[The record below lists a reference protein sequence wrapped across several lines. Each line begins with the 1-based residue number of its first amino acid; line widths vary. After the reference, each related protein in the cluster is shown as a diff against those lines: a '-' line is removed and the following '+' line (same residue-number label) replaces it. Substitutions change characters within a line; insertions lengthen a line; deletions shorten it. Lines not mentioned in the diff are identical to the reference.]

1 MTSLFHRRR
10 LPFLLALT
18 GALFLFLSGQLI
30 GRETVAIRDARD
42 QGLPLAADVTALQQR
57 STLLAQEIN
66 VASAGEL
73 HAGSDA
79 ERLHVFVLP
88 STMDRQRLLA
98 VFDVLQ
104 NHLRSQ
110 KMLRDLSPITILDP
124 REETIAGQTVS
135 VLPLHFTMIIND
147 EGLKAALSL
156 LRIAGLLT
164 VSDTLTATHIQE
176 LVSSVEVQHPSSIVS
191 LEQFLR
197 MDLFTFARDAHAIDR
212 LAHAVADESFDQTLR
227 TIVHESI
234 LEEVQSLLGGK
245 MGDALLQAKLWPLP
259 FLRARDVT
267 IEKTAEQGWE
277 KVSFLV
283 EAVGR
288 KE

>member
-1 MTSLFHRRR
+1 MISLFHQRR
-10 LPFLLALT
+10 LHSLLALT
-18 GALFLFLSGQLI
+18 GALFLVLSGQLI
-30 GRETVAIRDARD
+30 GRQTVAIRDARD
-42 QGLPLAADVTALQQR
+42 QGLPLAADVTALQHR
-57 STLLAQEIN
+57 STLLAQEID
-66 VASAGEL
+66 VASAGDL
-73 HAGSDA
+73 HTGSQA

-88 STMDRQRLLA
+88 SKIDRTRVLA

-104 NHLRSQ
+104 THLRSQ
-110 KMLRDLSPITILDP
+110 RMLRDLSPITILDP
-124 REETIAGQTVS
+124 REETISGQTVN
-135 VLPLHFTMIIND
+135 VLPLHFTMIVRD

-156 LRIAGLLT
+156 LRISGLLT
-164 VSDTLTATHIQE
+164 VSDTLTASQIQE
-176 LVSSVEVQHPSSIVS
+176 LISSVEAQHPSSIVS

-197 MDLFTFARDAHAIDR
+197 MDLFTFARDAQAVDR

-267 IEKTAEQGWE
+267 IEKTADQGWE
-277 KVSFLV
+277 KVSFLGG
-283 EAVGR
+283 AYGR
-288 KE
+288 K